1 MQSAGF
7 KVSYL
12 GTGAGG
18 CILRNHTAI
27 VLECPGGERIL
38 LDAASGNTVLRHANR
53 LGMSPV
59 EFDHCLLTHSHP
71 DHCEGLPHI
80 EMQRSRRNAAERPM
94 QLYGSGAALADVG
107 VLLSYPRRGLAV
119 DANGAR
125 RSDGRRVFDFRPADP
140 GEWIQLTPGVRAKC
154 APVEHIGG
162 AVAWRIEASGVGASG
177 GGASGIEAPGIEV
190 SGIGASGGGASGT
203 ETSGIEAS
211 GIGASGVGVIVF
223 SGDTR
228 WCPALAELAEGAD
241 LLIHEAICTEDDRS
255 RADNAAH
262 ATAAEAGRIAQ
273 LAGVRQLTLTHID
286 NAFHAHTE
294 LLAAEARG
302 AYDGGPVWV
311 AADCWQQSV

>member
-1 MQSAGF
+1 MEDAVHTAGF
-7 KVSYL
+7 TVSYL

-119 DANGAR
+119 DGNGAR

-140 GEWIQLTPGVRAKC
+140 GEWIQITPGVRAKC
-154 APVEHIGG
+154 APVDHIGG
-162 AVAWRIEASGVGASG
+162 AIAWRIEASGVGAAGSG
-177 GGASGIEAPGIEV
+177 SSGIEVSGVGASGIEA
-190 SGIGASGGGASGT
+190 SGG
-203 ETSGIEAS
+203 
-211 GIGASGVGVIVF
+211 GVIVF

-228 WCPALAELAEGAD
+228 WCPALAELAEDAD

-302 AYDGGPVWV
+302 VYDGGTVSV